1 MAARTFPSWVVEPPT
16 CEACGREHTVG
27 AVMAGGAEPL
37 AGGPSEV
44 SALTC
49 GWGHWC
55 PACGPAPSQMGVES
69 RPAWLRVGVDQRGT
83 LDLWVAEG
91 FGIPRAAADSF
102 ADLLRWLRVLLP
114 HERRLR
120 QALSTWSLVRELGL
134 LYAPRPKRTLE
145 PERAAVVLGVLHE
158 PRACYGCGTMVPK
171 GATMVITPPRASF
184 AWEAEVPK
192 GDFPPVCEACV
203 RAARDVAP
211 ELDEASLERDVEQG
225 GRSPERPRLTLVRG

>member
-55 PACGPAPSQMGVES
+55 PACGPAPSQMGVEG

-83 LDLWVAEG
+83 LDLWVADGVVHYCYPEADALASRPDG
-91 FGIPRAAADSF
+91 CPACGYGAKGRPATLYAYGPKGIASQVGPTCSSEAVLKLARALQLDLADVLVVAAIISANRGRSRLDSGRTQREL
-102 ADLLRWLRVLLP
+102 D
-114 HERRLR
+114 RLR
-120 QALSTWSLVRELGL
+120 
-134 LYAPRPKRTLE
+134 
-145 PERAAVVLGVLHE
+145 GV
-158 PRACYGCGTMVPK
+158 P
-171 GATMVITPPRASF
+171 
-184 AWEAEVPK
+184 
-192 GDFPPVCEACV
+192 
-203 RAARDVAP
+203 
-211 ELDEASLERDVEQG
+211 
-225 GRSPERPRLTLVRG
+225 